1 MIYKST
7 MIMKYKI
14 NPESTLESYCK
25 LNSITLSRYIIS
37 CPIPLSSEDSG
48 VHWINTVL
56 YTGAIGP

>member
-1 MIYKST
+1 

-37 CPIPLSSEDSG
+37 CPIPLSSEDSS
-48 VHWINTVL
+48 VRWINTVL